1 MLNGYLNRIEHW
13 EQRKGRLAPGAIIEQ
28 KVFKKTHQ
36 TNRRG
41 KYTDSKIFDYPKEER
56 SINVQIT
63 TSGRI
68 WQRSK
73 A

>member
-1 MLNGYLNRIEHW
+1 MASGT
-13 EQRKGRLAPGAIIEQ
+13 IIEQ
-28 KVFKKTHQ
+28 IVFKMAHQ
-36 TNRRG
+36 ANRRG

-56 SINVQIT
+56 PINVQIT